1 MNLYER
7 IDAEWDEFK
16 AKARTKWAKL
26 QDTDWNEIESEAK
39 GRWDRFTNK
48 VKAYYNQTTDE
59 IQDAAEGF
67 FDDDTTD
74 GSHRDAVSSS

>member
-16 AKARTKWAKL
+16 IKARTKWNKL
-26 QDTDWNEIESEAK
+26 QDTDWNDIEREAK

-48 VKAYYNQTTDE
+48 VKHYHNQTTDE
-59 IQDAAEGF
+59 IQDAAEDL
-67 FDDDTTD
+67 FDDETAEDD
-74 GSHRDAVSSS
+74 RDVVSSS